1 MTAETPSNIN
11 PESEST
17 ISYAADDED
26 MIAHFSDGKRL
37 DTDVL
42 ALVSGHKHLRY
53 KTRAFAAEYVV
64 CHLSSTLDVF
74 QGKLFLISKIFAN
87 LLVLT
92 GLVVCLTG
100 LT

>member
-17 ISYAADDED
+17 VSYAADDED

-74 QGKLFLISKIFAN
+74 PEFWFADFAWRES
-87 LLVLT
+87 
-92 GLVVCLTG
+92 CF
-100 LT
+100 